1 MRAGTAG
8 EGRLVGGCRRGPAV
22 SAGAGR
28 AGRASALHEAS
39 VRAQI
44 RRRPAGPAPIGGCRR
59 WPVGG
64 RSTSARSSGW
74 PVGAGS
80 WPRPACRRECGWDCQ
95 RVKHRRR
102 QGGRSHPHLHPTPCR
117 RMKYA
122 DAGGMLAGGRLAPG
136 SWRVLTLIHS
146 FGEFWFWFPISIF
159 VFFFFIMP
167 IKKENKNE
175 I

>member
-1 MRAGTAG
+1 MPALAG
-8 EGRLVGGCRRGPAV
+8 
-22 SAGAGR
+22 
-28 AGRASALHEAS
+28 
-39 VRAQI
+39 
-44 RRRPAGPAPIGGCRR
+44 
-59 WPVGG
+59 
-64 RSTSARSSGW
+64 GW
-74 PVGAGS
+74 PVNAGKILGVARRRWVLAS
-80 WPRPACRRECGWDCQ
+80 ARLPAGKGWDCQ

-122 DAGGMLAGGRLAPG
+122 DAGGMPAGGRLAPG